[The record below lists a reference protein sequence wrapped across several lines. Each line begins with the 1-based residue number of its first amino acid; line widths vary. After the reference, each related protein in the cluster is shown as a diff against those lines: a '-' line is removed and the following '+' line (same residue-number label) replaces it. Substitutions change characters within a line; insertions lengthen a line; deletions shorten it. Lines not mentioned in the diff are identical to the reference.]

1 MCILTILAHMGG
13 WTHHSQG
20 GYHLEFVNIDIDIF
34 RELQLGQKWGGLQAQ
49 VWGVHA
55 GVTQV
60 YICHT
65 LTRRLNKLSLHKI
78 GTSAS
83 CFHWPQCVINE
94 GPFLGKSAVASINVN
109 IEELWDHYAD
119 MSLAPAICLIL
130 GSTGLSLGDSVGPWA
145 GEYNCVG
152 GNISADTATI

>member
-1 MCILTILAHMGG
+1 MGG

-130 GSTGLSLGDSVGPWA
+130 GSTRLSLGVAAAIKLRSQCRALGW
-145 GEYNCVG
+145 GIQLRG
-152 GNISADTATI
+152 GQH